1 MIQSKFKKDRLI
13 AFFSFS
19 RSFLLFVFVIAL
31 PVQGNSAARP
41 TIAIII
47 DDLGDTLK
55 TGRQAVNLPFPLTY
69 SFLPQSRHTA
79 FLAKLASSFDKEIM
93 LHLPMEPIGNEP
105 MGPGGLQVGMDRASF
120 LDVLRHNMQSV
131 PNFIG
136 INNHMGS
143 RLTSNAVSMKWL
155 MEELHVYEDLY
166 FVDSF
171 TSVNSIAHLTAVKNN
186 VPSITRDVF
195 LDHNKDF
202 ADLDYHFER
211 LIVLAK
217 RKGFAL
223 AIAHP
228 HPQSL
233 RFLARKLPL
242 LESRGIQLV
251 PVSQLI
257 ELKKRRDILWRA
269 SLSPSP
275 RAAKN

>member
-1 MIQSKFKKDRLI
+1 MSQSSFKKDRLLALLSI
-13 AFFSFS
+13 S
-19 RSFLLFVFVIAL
+19 RFFLLFVFVFAL
-31 PVQGNSAARP
+31 PGQGFSAARP

-55 TGRQAVNLPFPLTY
+55 TGQQAIDLPFPLTY
-69 SFLPQSRHTA
+69 SFLPQSRHTT
-79 FLAKLASSFDKEIM
+79 FLASLASSLDKEIM
-93 LHLPMEPIGNEP
+93 LHLPMEPIGDES
-105 MGPGGLQVGMDRASF
+105 MGLGGLQVDMDRATF

-155 MEELHVYEDLY
+155 MEELHIYEDLY

-202 ADLDYHFER
+202 ASLDFHFER

-217 RKGFAL
+217 RNGFAV

-257 ELKKRRDILWRA
+257 ELKKRRDVLWRA
-269 SLSPSP
+269 SLFPSP
-275 RAAKN
+275 RAVKN

>member
-1 MIQSKFKKDRLI
+1 M
-13 AFFSFS
+13 
-19 RSFLLFVFVIAL
+19 FVFAL
-31 PVQGNSAARP
+31 PLQGYSAARP

-55 TGRQAVNLPFPLTY
+55 TGQQAINLPFPLTY
-69 SFLPQSRHTA
+69 SFLPQSRHTT
-79 FLAKLASSFDKEIM
+79 FLANLASNLDKEVM
-93 LHLPMEPIGNEP
+93 LHLPMEPIGDEP
-105 MGPGGLQVGMDRASF
+105 MGQGGLQVDMDRASF
-120 LDVLRHNMQSV
+120 LDVLRYNMQSV

-186 VPSITRDVF
+186 VPSIMRDVF

-202 ADLDYHFER
+202 SSLDHHFER

-228 HPQSL
+228 HTESL
-233 RFLARKLPL
+233 RYLARKLPQ
-242 LESRGIQLV
+242 LEARGIQLV